1 MALEVDILGMEER
14 KKTEIEYYN
23 KQAEEWLKEKFEKD
37 WKTDFEGFS
46 PNLLSSFQFCYKI
59 FGENCKNKKVLDY
72 GCGNGIHSVFPA
84 KMGAKIVTGID
95 LSESQLKIA
104 RERAKREG
112 IEKTTEYL
120 AMDCEKMDFP
130 ANSFDIIFD
139 GGTFSSLDLE
149 KAFPELAR
157 VLKPAGFLVG
167 IETFGHNPFTNLKRK
182 INKLTGKRTGWAA
195 EHIFRMEDLKRAQ
208 NYFNKIEAKFF
219 HLTSWLA
226 FPFLG
231 LPGGK
236 FLLKILEALDKVLLK
251 IPFLRK
257 YGFKV
262 VFIFSEPKN
271 KVLAKG

>member
-1 MALEVDILGMEER
+1 MEDR
-14 KKTEIEYYN
+14 KQKEIAYYD
-23 KQAEEWLKEKFEKD
+23 KQAEEWMREKFSQD

-59 FGENCKNKKVLDY
+59 LGENCRGKSVLDY

-84 KMGAKIVTGID
+84 KMGAEKVTGID

-112 IEKTTEYL
+112 IEKTVEYL
-120 AMDCEKMDFP
+120 VMDCEKMNFP
-130 ANSFDIIFD
+130 DSSFDIIFD
-139 GGTFSSLDLE
+139 GGAFSSIDL
-149 KAFPELAR
+149 KLAYPELSR
-157 VLKPAGFLVG
+157 VLKPDGFLIG
-167 IETFGHNPFTNLKRK
+167 IETFGHNPFTNLKRQ
-182 INKLTGKRTGWAA
+182 INKLTGKRTGWAT

-226 FPFLG
+226 FPLLG

-236 FLLKILEALDKVLLK
+236 FLLKILETLDRISLK

-262 VFIFSEPKN
+262 VFVFKEPK
-271 KVLAKG
+271 K